1 MRRVVAINGE
11 AREVE
16 LMDYGVRRGWGEAKL
31 AADCSIKDHLAVLE
45 VAQRHVDSAV
55 SKTCNVPASTPW
67 HEFKDIYVK
76 AWEMGAK
83 GITTFTDGGKR
94 AGIMVG
100 TPAESEEGPSCRID
114 EVTGR
119 RECA

>member
-1 MRRVVAINGE
+1 
-11 AREVE
+11 
-16 LMDYGVRRGWGEAKL
+16 MDYGVRRGWARLL
-31 AADCSIKDHLAVLE
+31 ASECTVDDHLAVLE

-55 SKTCNVPASTPW
+55 SKTCNVPASMPW
-67 HEFKDIYVK
+67 ADFKRIYVR

-83 GITTFTDGGKR
+83 GCTTFTDGGKR
-94 AGIMVG
+94 AGIMVAADK
-100 TPAESEEGPSCRID
+100 PAAEDEGQACRID